1 MPLVTNDLNEGLNK
15 HIGRMVIIIILLAV
29 VFIGIGYLVTEKNAK
44 YILAG
49 YNTMSEEERKK
60 INLKVYLSFFRRF
73 HVFLG
78 ITLLILSL
86 VFYFLV
92 SEEAAAIFLA
102 IYPIPAYLY
111 FIVRSSKF

>member
-1 MPLVTNDLNEGLNK
+1 
-15 HIGRMVIIIILLAV
+15 MVIIIILLAV

-78 ITLLILSL
+78 ITSLILSL
-86 VFYFLV
+86 VIYFLV
-92 SEEAAAIFLA
+92 SEVAAAIFLA

-111 FIVRSSKF
+111 FIVRSRSEERRVGKSCRYRG